1 MKKKK
6 YYMIAIVFCSIFA
19 ITACQN
25 STGKRNASL
34 DTITITN
41 LNQRSEK
48 KEISKKNDADKSET
62 DKTDEYVTSGAKKYR
77 GFSVDNVLHTKS
89 GEAIHHNV
97 YIPKSY
103 DGKEA
108 YALYFTLPGYQGLYF
123 QGVAENIRT
132 EEFGFEAQKY
142 NDKMI
147 VVAPQLE
154 DWGETSAN
162 QTIELVEYF
171 LQNYNI
177 DTKKVYASGYSGGGE
192 TMSLVMGKR
201 PELFTAYLQCS
212 SKWDG
217 AYDTVVKS
225 RTPVYFAVGENDEY
239 YGSQPSKEA
248 YNTLYNLYRKQGLSD
263 KEIGQLLVLDV
274 KSDDYFISHGI
285 TNEHGGGGALFVKDA
300 DVMGWLFDNKNQR
313 KKEN

>member
-6 YYMIAIVFCSIFA
+6 YYMIAIVFYSLFT

-25 STGKRNASL
+25 SADKRNASL
-34 DTITITN
+34 DTITN
-41 LNQRSEK
+41 RNQRSEQ
-48 KEISKKNDADKSET
+48 KEISE
-62 DKTDEYVTSGAKKYR
+62 TDEYVTSRTEEYR
-77 GFSVDNVLHTKS
+77 EFSVDNVLHTEL
-89 GEAIHHNV
+89 GEEIHYNV

-103 DGKEA
+103 DGNEA

-132 EEFGFEAQKY
+132 EAFGFEAQKY

-177 DTKKVYASGYSGGGE
+177 DTQKVYASGYSGGGE

-217 AYDTVVKS
+217 AYDAVAKS
-225 RTPVYFAVGENDEY
+225 RTPVYFVIGENDEY

-248 YNTLYNLYRKQGLSD
+248 YNILYNLYREQGFSD

-274 KSDDYFISHGI
+274 KSADYFTSHGI
-285 TNEHGGGGALFVKDA
+285 TNQHGGGAALFAKDA
-300 DVMGWLFDNKNQR
+300 DIMGWLFNNENK
-313 KKEN
+313 KKED

>member
-6 YYMIAIVFCSIFA
+6 YYMIVIVLCSLFV

-34 DTITITN
+34 DTITN
-41 LNQRSEK
+41 GNQRSEK
-48 KEISKKNDADKSET
+48 KEISENNDADKSET
-62 DKTDEYVTSGAKKYR
+62 DKTDEYVTSGTKEYR

-89 GEAIHHNV
+89 GEEIHYNV

-103 DGKEA
+103 DGNEA
-108 YALYFTLPGYQGLYF
+108 YALYFTFSGYQGLYF

-147 VVAPQLE
+147 AVAPQLE

-177 DTKKVYASGYSGGGE
+177 NTKKVYASG
-192 TMSLVMGKR
+192 
-201 PELFTAYLQCS
+201 
-212 SKWDG
+212 
-217 AYDTVVKS
+217 
-225 RTPVYFAVGENDEY
+225 
-239 YGSQPSKEA
+239 
-248 YNTLYNLYRKQGLSD
+248 
-263 KEIGQLLVLDV
+263 
-274 KSDDYFISHGI
+274 
-285 TNEHGGGGALFVKDA
+285 
-300 DVMGWLFDNKNQR
+300 
-313 KKEN
+313 